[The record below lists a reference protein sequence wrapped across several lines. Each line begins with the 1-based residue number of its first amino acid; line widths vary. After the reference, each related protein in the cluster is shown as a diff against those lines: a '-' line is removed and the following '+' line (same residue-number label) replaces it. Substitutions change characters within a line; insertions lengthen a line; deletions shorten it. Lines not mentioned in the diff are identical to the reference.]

1 MGKKCF
7 RAAFPE
13 RSMQISRQ
21 RNKSTGSKEETST
34 RDKELMLIIWR
45 AEPSLETSPR
55 SREPLAVFRS
65 SFKWSQIGLRKI
77 IIMQTIFLHLS
88 ERALCVS
95 VKTVEIL
102 CCNYSRGDTSV

>member
-1 MGKKCF
+1 
-7 RAAFPE
+7 
-13 RSMQISRQ
+13 MQISRQ

-77 IIMQTIFLHLS
+77 IIMQTIFLHLG
-88 ERALCVS
+88 ETALCVS

-102 CCNYSRGDTSV
+102 DGNYSRGDTSV